1 MEFTGTGPVLGPKPL
16 LYAVCTFHSLI
27 RGPSGCSR
35 GPSASFWVCS
45 PWRRQSP
52 GCAEWSL
59 LWIDRNPHSF
69 AEKDKTRNIVWTLPH
84 QQKNTE
90 TRRILQ
96 GGKNSMLSCFSTSGF
111 EASTSKAY
119 FLAEETL
126 TRQPADLFQSRSASG
141 AVPKKSHYRK
151 DSSCS
156 LDRIVQMVP
165 QCLCKNISTHIWK
178 PIQNFVAATET
189 SLKSPSFTSPSK
201 WVWGGT
207 VSVNIEG
214 LADSSG
220 WFLGQKKAEK
230 ASRKCNERM
239 TSWWPGC
246 CYKFGLLI
254 AETWSESAT
263 NTSTLSESDFMSSLF
278 CIWQLGWGCRIAMF
292 SSTGIK
298 WDAIWADRFVDDA
311 GKACE

>member
-69 AEKDKTRNIVWTLPH
+69 AEKDKTRNIILSELSPTNK
-84 QQKNTE
+84 KNTE

-201 WVWGGT
+201 WVWGG
-207 VSVNIEG
+207 
-214 LADSSG
+214 LC
-220 WFLGQKKAEK
+220 Q
-230 ASRKCNERM
+230 
-239 TSWWPGC
+239 
-246 CYKFGLLI
+246 
-254 AETWSESAT
+254 
-263 NTSTLSESDFMSSLF
+263 STLKALPTH
-278 CIWQLGWGCRIAMF
+278 L
-292 SSTGIK
+292 
-298 WDAIWADRFVDDA
+298 DDS
-311 GKACE
+311 

>member
-69 AEKDKTRNIVWTLPH
+69 AEKDKTRNILLSELSPTNK
-84 QQKNTE
+84 KNTE

-201 WVWGGT
+201 WVWGGA

-220 WFLGQKKAEK
+220 WFLGKKK
-230 ASRKCNERM
+230 SRK
-239 TSWWPGC
+239 G
-246 CYKFGLLI
+246 
-254 AETWSESAT
+254 
-263 NTSTLSESDFMSSLF
+263 
-278 CIWQLGWGCRIAMF
+278 Q
-292 SSTGIK
+292 
-298 WDAIWADRFVDDA
+298 
-311 GKACE
+311 

>member
-1 MEFTGTGPVLGPKPL
+1 MGLLDVVGDLQHHFGFALHEGDNHLGVLSEACCGLIEILTHLPKRTKQGISSEL
-16 LYAVCTFHSLI
+16 
-27 RGPSGCSR
+27 
-35 GPSASFWVCS
+35 S
-45 PWRRQSP
+45 PT
-52 GCAEWSL
+52 
-59 LWIDRNPHSF
+59 N
-69 AEKDKTRNIVWTLPH
+69 K
-84 QQKNTE
+84 KNTE

-220 WFLGQKKAEK
+220 
-230 ASRKCNERM
+230 
-239 TSWWPGC
+239 
-246 CYKFGLLI
+246 
-254 AETWSESAT
+254 
-263 NTSTLSESDFMSSLF
+263 
-278 CIWQLGWGCRIAMF
+278 
-292 SSTGIK
+292 
-298 WDAIWADRFVDDA
+298 
-311 GKACE
+311 